1 MILAGDIGGTKVNL
15 GLYGEVGEQLELFKE
30 ARYECRDYAGL
41 DQILDVFLA
50 ETDHRPELA
59 CFGVAGLVKGGACRV
74 TNLGW
79 NIDSSQIKEALGI
92 KQVWLINDLA
102 AMACSVPF
110 LGDDDIEV
118 LQKGIEEGEGIAVLA
133 AGTGLGQA
141 FLVSGGHGR
150 YRILETEGGHCDF
163 APRNPF
169 EMELLH
175 FLLQEFER
183 VSIERVLSGEGIYR
197 IYRYICDNQ
206 ELEEPDWIL
215 DEFDA
220 KSLSRVVV
228 ENGLNGKSKPCKIAI
243 EVFVEIYG
251 AVAGNMALQL
261 KTTGGVYV
269 GGGIAPGLVSLMK
282 GRFFIENFLDKGRF
296 RGWLERIPVRLIL
309 NDKASLLGAA
319 HYALDKKFVR
329 L

>member
-15 GLYGEVGEQLELFKE
+15 GLYREAGEHLELLEE
-30 ARYECRDYAGL
+30 ARYECRDYDGL
-41 DQILDVFLA
+41 DQILGAFLA
-50 ETDHRPELA
+50 ETDSQPKMA
-59 CFGVAGLVKGGACRV
+59 CFGVAGLVKDGACRV

-79 NIDSSQIKEALGI
+79 DIDAPQIKEALGI
-92 KQVWLINDLA
+92 DQVWLINDLA

-110 LGDDDIEV
+110 LGDDEIEV
-118 LQKGIEEGEGIAVLA
+118 LQKGAGEGGSIAVLA

-141 FLVSGGHGR
+141 FLVPGGHGR

-169 EMELLH
+169 ETELLH
-175 FLLQEFER
+175 FLLHEFER
-183 VSIERVLSGEGIYR
+183 VSIERILSGEGIYR

-206 ELEEPDWIL
+206 ELEEPDWL
-215 DEFDA
+215 LKEFDENGLA
-220 KSLSRVVV
+220 KVVV
-228 ENGLNGKSKPCKIAI
+228 DNGLNGKSKACRIAI

-269 GGGIAPGLVSLMK
+269 GGGIAPNILSLMK
-282 GRFFIENFLDKGRF
+282 DRFFMENFLDKGRF
-296 RGWLERIPVRLIL
+296 QGWLERIPVRLIL
-309 NDKASLLGAA
+309 NEKASLLGAA
-319 HYALDKKFVR
+319 HYALDKNFVR